1 MSSSLP
7 TDGVAATLRRSLEAL
22 RRGDLAAWEP
32 LPARAGREDLD
43 AAAGPGREVDDLLF
57 NAAAVRRTYPPA
69 AGLPFGLEAWL
80 QAGQLVLVEAREPH
94 VGDVAAA
101 LGAPEAA
108 RPSGL
113 GPGREQWLYP
123 ARGLVLHLDVTGERV
138 FRLYG
143 HEATTLAALEG
154 APLLEVRRERIRP
167 RG

>member
-32 LPARAGREDLD
+32 LPGRAGREDLD

-57 NAAAVRRTYPPA
+57 NAAAVRRSYPPTTA
-69 AGLPFGLEAWL
+69 LPFGLDAWL
-80 QAGQLVLVEAREPH
+80 QAGLLVLVEAREPR

-101 LGAPEAA
+101 LGAPEAT
-108 RPSGL
+108 RRSGL
-113 GPGREQWLYP
+113 GTGSEQWLYP
-123 ARGLVLHLDVTGERV
+123 ARGLVLHLDVMGERV
-138 FRLYG
+138 IRLYG

-154 APLLEVRRERIRP
+154 APRLEVERERLRP
-167 RG
+167 RS